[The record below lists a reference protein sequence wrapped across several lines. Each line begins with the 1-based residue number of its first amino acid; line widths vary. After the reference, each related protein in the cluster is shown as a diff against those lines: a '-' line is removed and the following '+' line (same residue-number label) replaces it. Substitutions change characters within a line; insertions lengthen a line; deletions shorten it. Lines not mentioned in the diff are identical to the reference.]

1 MMPFAPPAIHAVTRV
16 VAAIS
21 DTVWVQSAPKGT
33 FERFASVATGLLSV
47 AALVFLIGLFV
58 MALRLRRATKAVSAK
73 VENIHVDLAPL
84 IKRANAIAD
93 DVHYVTSVVRDD
105 MSIIHE
111 TLQSAN
117 ARLREAIALTES
129 QLHDFSALLSVVQQE
144 AEGAFIST
152 AAAVRGVQTGASH
165 FAGGG
170 GPELASVESDDDD
183 LSVAEDEEDV
193 DNGTDGNDGITDD
206 DPFPTRGPRVIRRQ
220 RAPE

>member
-1 MMPFAPPAIHAVTRV
+1 MMSFASPAIHAATRAV
-16 VAAIS
+16 VALS

-33 FERFASVATGLLSV
+33 FERIVSVANGILSLTALL
-47 AALVFLIGLFV
+47 FLIGLFL
-58 MALRLRRATKAVSAK
+58 MAVRLRQATKAVATK
-73 VENIHVDLAPL
+73 VESIHVDLAPL

-93 DVHYVTSVVRDD
+93 DVHYVTNVVRDD

-117 ARLREAIALTES
+117 ARLRDAIAVTES

-152 AAAVRGVQTGASH
+152 AAAVRGVRTGASH

-170 GPELASVESDDDD
+170 GPELASVESDDGDQ
-183 LSVAEDEEDV
+183 SAAEDEEDQ
-193 DNGTDGNDGITDD
+193 DNGNDGITDD